1 MENTCFFAE
10 NTYLKLK
17 YHTPVA
23 RFMLPTAN
31 AQNAPA
37 QGGRNIVVGEQQS
50 LFVFACLFAKTN
62 VLCLGIANMA
72 LKKPTC
78 VSDCND
84 FVCFGVALACGADKL
99 IAIGDSQT
107 APIRRKK
114 CVGKEKT
121 KNWLLSAETCL
132 RRIVPKI

>member
-1 MENTCFFAE
+1 
-10 NTYLKLK
+10 
-17 YHTPVA
+17 
-23 RFMLPTAN
+23 MLPTAN
-31 AQNAPA
+31 AQNLPA
-37 QGGRNIVVGEQQS
+37 QGGRNIFVGEQQS
-50 LFVFACLFAKTN
+50 LFIFACLFAKIN
-62 VLCLGIANMA
+62 VLCLRMANMA

-78 VSDCND
+78 VRDCND
-84 FVCFGVALACGADKL
+84 FVCFGVVLACGANKL

-121 KNWLLSAETCL
+121 KNRLLFAETCL